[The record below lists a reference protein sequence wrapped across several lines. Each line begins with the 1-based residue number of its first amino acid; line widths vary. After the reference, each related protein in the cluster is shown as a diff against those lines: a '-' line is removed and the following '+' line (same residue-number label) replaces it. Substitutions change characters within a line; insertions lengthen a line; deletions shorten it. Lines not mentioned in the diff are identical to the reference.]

1 MENTMNTIP
10 KTDSIRKL
18 AEFWDTHD
26 LTDFLDELEEVTE
39 PVFTGRD
46 TVMEIHLSSDEAE
59 TVRKIAKFQGIGVA
73 DLIHKWIVEQAYLI
87 RQKRNI
93 V

>member
-1 MENTMNTIP
+1 MNTIP
-10 KTDSIRKL
+10 KTDSIQKL

-26 LTDFLDELEEVTE
+26 LTDFLGELEEVTE

-59 TVRKIAKFQGIGVA
+59 TVRKSPNSKVSKL
-73 DLIHKWIVEQAYLI
+73 LI
-87 RQKRNI
+87 
-93 V
+93 